1 MQSALHAAVD
11 DVDSAVLRYRRRAV
25 LALQIA
31 FLLAS
36 SVGLAL
42 FYTIVPVLI
51 GTGIS
56 CVLSVVSLALAYK
69 HRLTLATWILGAQF
83 LLLPSSLAM
92 TALGVY
98 DSAMLIIPAG
108 MMSMSII
115 ARPWRVVAFVGLNL
129 CMAGMVFYATTLHM
143 NGTELPESLRT
154 TLPVDGTTAM
164 IVLVFCGLVASYIS
178 IVLSEMLVVLTRH
191 QNELEQTVSSRTAQL
206 SDSNDHL
213 REALVI
219 LDRAKDELV
228 QREKLASLGS
238 LVAGVAHELNTPIG
252 NASVAA
258 TTVQAI
264 LRELRLKMGQGAL
277 RRSEM
282 EQLLQQCED
291 GTDLVVR
298 SVFRARDLVGS
309 FKQVSVDQSSE
320 RRRAFDLKELVTDC
334 MRTLRP
340 GLTGTPWLLLEE
352 VDSGIACDGFPGPL
366 IQVLTNLVQN
376 AIVHGF
382 EGGTSGTVRIV
393 GQALENDRMR
403 ISVSDNGRGIPSN
416 DLEHVFDPFFTS
428 RLGQGGSGLGLTICH
443 NLVTSLLGGDIK
455 VASTPEAGTDFI
467 LTLPRVA
474 PQPI

>member
-1 MQSALHAAVD
+1 MPSALHAAIN
-11 DVDSAVLRYRRRAV
+11 DVDSAVLSYRRRAV
-25 LALQIA
+25 MALQIA

-42 FYTIVPVLI
+42 FYSIPPILI
-51 GTGIS
+51 GTGTS
-56 CVLSVVSLALAYK
+56 CVLSVVSLALAYQQ
-69 HRLTLATWILGAQF
+69 RLTIATWILGAQF

-92 TALGVY
+92 SALGVY
-98 DSAMLIIPAG
+98 DSAMLILPAG

-115 ARPWRVVAFVGLNL
+115 AKPVRVAWFVALNL
-129 CMAGMVFYATTLHM
+129 CMAGLIFYATDQHL
-143 NGTELPESLRT
+143 NGTELPESLRA
-154 TLPVDGTTAM
+154 TLPVDGTTVM

-191 QNELEQTVSSRTAQL
+191 QSELEQTVTSRTAQL
-206 SDSNDHL
+206 SDSNEHL
-213 REALVI
+213 RNALVT
-219 LDRAKDELV
+219 LDRAKGELV

-258 TTVQAI
+258 TTVQAH
-264 LRELRLKMGQGAL
+264 LRELKDKMGQGAL

-282 EQLLQQCED
+282 EQLLQLCED
-291 GTDLVVR
+291 GTELVVR

-320 RRRAFDLKELVTDC
+320 RRRTFDLKELVTDG

-340 GLTGTPWLLLEE
+340 GLVGTPWVLLEE
-352 VDSGIACDGFPGPL
+352 VEANIACDGQPGPL

-376 AIVHGF
+376 AILHGF
-382 EGGTSGTVRIV
+382 DGRTGGTVRV
-393 GQALENDRMR
+393 LGQALPGDRVR
-403 ISVSDNGRGIPSN
+403 ITVSDDGRGIPADSL
-416 DLEHVFDPFFTS
+416 DHIFDPFFTT

-455 VASTPEAGTDFI
+455 VQSTPGVGTDFI

-474 PQPI
+474 PQTL